1 MPNGIKSYPLKDL
14 NGRNTGK
21 ELKDVNGNRVYG
33 EYISYVKVG
42 DHATNMPSA
51 VWYANGNV
59 IRDNVKYKYDDCG
72 NITEISEN
80 GKLSARY
87 KYDSLNR
94 LEREDNKKFGKTW
107 IYTYDNCGNITSKRE
122 FVFTL
127 RGGEQLEELES
138 TDRNYR
144 YDGDKLQ
151 EYNEEIISYETYGTP
166 IKYKG
171 ETLEWEYGK
180 RLKKYGEKTFGYDG
194 LGRRIS
200 KGETTFT
207 YDNEGRLIKQSNG
220 IEFIYDN
227 DGIAGL
233 KYNGTD
239 YIYRKNV
246 LGDITHILDM
256 NGNVVEEYAYDAW
269 GNCAIVKDTAGI
281 AEVNP
286 YRYRGYYYDVETK
299 LYYLKT
305 RYYDPEVGR
314 FISQDDVSYL
324 DPEHINGLNLY
335 AYCLNN
341 PIMGVDPTGTFVLL
355 SFLIGLGIATAIGA
369 AVGAVSYVASEAI
382 SYAITGEWSWSWG
395 AFLGSVVGGA
405 IGGALSFAV
414 PGLGIV
420 GSAAIT
426 GGLSTALGMTFENA
440 LGEANHSVLDI
451 FVSTISSAAMSALF
465 AGVTKNIKIPKFTGR
480 GSISQVARQIST
492 KFYNGTISRVSLSTV
507 GKMFVYQASYNV
519 FSTVAN
525 GIIDAHNQ
533 LQYIKK
539 HSIPVVAPYRT
550 PYNLLY
556 N

>member
-1 MPNGIKSYPLKDL
+1 
-14 NGRNTGK
+14 
-21 ELKDVNGNRVYG
+21 
-33 EYISYVKVG
+33 
-42 DHATNMPSA
+42 MPSA

-180 RLKKYGEKTFGYDG
+180 RLKKYGEKTYGYDG

-220 IEFIYDN
+220 IEFVYDVN
-227 DGIAGL
+227 GIAGI
-233 KYNGTD
+233 KYNGTE
-239 YIYRKNV
+239 YIYRKNAQ
-246 LGDITHILDM
+246 GDITHILDYCE
-256 NGNVVEEYAYDAW
+256 NVVAEYAYGAW
-269 GNCAIVKDTAGI
+269 GNCTIIKDTAGV

-286 YRYRGYYYDVETK
+286 YRYRGYYYDTETN

-305 RYYDPEVGR
+305 RYYDPE
-314 FISQDDVSYL
+314 
-324 DPEHINGLNLY
+324 
-335 AYCLNN
+335 
-341 PIMGVDPTGTFVLL
+341 
-355 SFLIGLGIATAIGA
+355 
-369 AVGAVSYVASEAI
+369 
-382 SYAITGEWSWSWG
+382 TGE
-395 AFLGSVVGGA
+395 
-405 IGGALSFAV
+405 
-414 PGLGIV
+414 
-420 GSAAIT
+420 
-426 GGLSTALGMTFENA
+426 
-440 LGEANHSVLDI
+440 
-451 FVSTISSAAMSALF
+451 
-465 AGVTKNIKIPKFTGR
+465 
-480 GSISQVARQIST
+480 VA
-492 KFYNGTISRVSLSTV
+492 
-507 GKMFVYQASYNV
+507 
-519 FSTVAN
+519 
-525 GIIDAHNQ
+525 
-533 LQYIKK
+533 
-539 HSIPVVAPYRT
+539 
-550 PYNLLY
+550 
-556 N
+556 

>member
-1 MPNGIKSYPLKDL
+1 
-14 NGRNTGK
+14 
-21 ELKDVNGNRVYG
+21 
-33 EYISYVKVG
+33 
-42 DHATNMPSA
+42 MPSA

-72 NITEISEN
+72 NIVEIREN
-80 GKLSARY
+80 GKLTARY
-87 KYDSLNR
+87 EYDGLNR
-94 LEREDNKKFGKTW
+94 LVREDNKKLGKTW
-107 IYTYDNCGNITSKRE
+107 VYTYDNCGNIMCKQE
-122 FVFTL
+122 FTFAL
-127 RGGEQLEELES
+127 RDKEQLEELDS

-180 RLKKYGEKTFGYDG
+180 RLKKYGEKTYGYDG

-341 PIMGVDPTGTFVLL
+341 PIMGVDPTGTFVL
-355 SFLIGLGIATAIGA
+355 SAILIGLIAGAVVGAIIGGTVAGVTAYNNGARGWELFGWTMLGIGCGAVIGGAIGA
-369 AVGAVSYVASEAI
+369 AIGAVAPAVGSFMGSASSAIGSFLSSTFVIGTTASGAAVAV
-382 SYAITGEWSWSWG
+382 TGSQI
-395 AFLGSVVGGA
+395 VGGA
-405 IGGALSFAV
+405 VALGAVVWFAQWEPGKWPGDDPTV
-414 PGLGIV
+414 PPGDGFIWRGPGEV
-420 GSAAIT
+420 GSEFGEWYNPAT
-426 GGLSTALGMTFENA
+426 GDQLHPDL
-440 LGEANHSVLDI
+440 NHPLPKGGHWGWRKFRRFIQDI
-451 FVSTISSAAMSALF
+451 FKL
-465 AGVTKNIKIPKFTGR
+465 K
-480 GSISQVARQIST
+480 
-492 KFYNGTISRVSLSTV
+492 
-507 GKMFVYQASYNV
+507 
-519 FSTVAN
+519 
-525 GIIDAHNQ
+525 
-533 LQYIKK
+533 
-539 HSIPVVAPYRT
+539 
-550 PYNLLY
+550 
-556 N
+556 